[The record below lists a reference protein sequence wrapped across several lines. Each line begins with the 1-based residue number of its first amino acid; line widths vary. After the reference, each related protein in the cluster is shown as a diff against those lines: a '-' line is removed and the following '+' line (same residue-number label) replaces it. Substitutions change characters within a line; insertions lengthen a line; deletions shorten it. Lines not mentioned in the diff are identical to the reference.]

1 MGICLTMSLSANRFE
16 SVEPGRA
23 QRDRRVNLLFT
34 GASMVAFATLIAC
47 VTAASVLYLHWH

>member
-1 MGICLTMSLSANRFE
+1 MSLSANRFE